1 MQEAEALHRKEED
14 EAAARHALD
23 YLQQEEQLKL
33 QGAAEVCSIAIVWSN
48 AAELLYYFNWTDKHN
63 LYCLH

>member
-23 YLQQEEQLKL
+23 YIQQEEQLKL
-33 QGAAEVCSIAIVWSN
+33 QGAAEVCSIAILVQCCRTS
-48 AAELLYYFNWTDKHN
+48 LLF
-63 LYCLH
+63 